1 MYLFLR
7 ITQEQSSMEK
17 KAVKKKTYSRGS
29 GVPHPVDVNV
39 GKRIK
44 MRRCM
49 IGLSQ
54 EKLAAEIGLTF
65 QQIQK
70 YERAANRVS
79 ASKLYDFSKAL
90 GVPVNYFYQGMESTD
105 NAAQNN
111 GLSDNDQSTFD
122 HDETDDKMSSKETYD
137 LLREYYSIDNPQKR
151 RDLFNIIKTFAE
163 NMRED

>member
-1 MYLFLR
+1 MD
-7 ITQEQSSMEK
+7 K
-17 KAVKKKTYSRGS
+17 KAVNKKVYSRGS
-29 GVPHPVDVNV
+29 GIPHPVDVNV

-49 IGLSQ
+49 IGMSQ
-54 EKLAAEIGLTF
+54 EKLAEEIGLTF

-70 YERAANRVS
+70 YERAVNRVS

-90 GVPVNYFYQGMESTD
+90 GVPVNYFYQGLD
-105 NAAQNN
+105 DVKNN
-111 GLSDNDQSTFD
+111 VGLPDNDQDGFD
-122 HDETDDKMSSKETYD
+122 TTDGLNEDKLSSKETFD

-163 NMRED
+163 NMRKD

>member
-1 MYLFLR
+1 M
-7 ITQEQSSMEK
+7 
-17 KAVKKKTYSRGS
+17 VKKTATKTVYSRGS
-29 GVPHPVDVNV
+29 GIPHPVDVNV

-54 EKLAAEIGLTF
+54 EKLAEEIGLTF

-70 YERAANRVS
+70 YERAVNRVS

-90 GVPVNYFYQGMESTD
+90 GVPVNYFYQGLDEEK
-105 NAAQNN
+105 NRQ
-111 GLSDNDQSTFD
+111 GLSDNGQDDFD
-122 HDETDDKMSSKETYD
+122 NNENLSEDKLSSKETFD
-137 LLREYYSIDNPQKR
+137 LLREYYSINNPQKR

-163 NMRED
+163 NMRKH